1 MSRLGFMLLP
11 TTTSLK
17 FFQQTKQAESQI
29 QLVHFKFNEYPILKL
44 EQHHVICK
52 VTWHNLTLDGSMCLY
67 EMNPIKGFYKKL
79 FTTTW
84 VFPKIVVSQIL
95 MVKIMENPINP
106 WMIWGSFP
114 TIYGNTQLLVPSL
127 DLEISIAVSGSLN
140 RWDPYHIIL
149 QLAVY
154 TTDIYHL

>member
-67 EMNPIKGFYKKL
+67 EMNPINLHHPLISTVAVFRQGPTNSTL
-79 FTTTW
+79 F
-84 VFPKIVVSQIL
+84 PQEMMS
-95 MVKIMENPINP
+95 
-106 WMIWGSFP
+106 
-114 TIYGNTQLLVPSL
+114 Y
-127 DLEISIAVSGSLN
+127 
-140 RWDPYHIIL
+140 
-149 QLAVY
+149 
-154 TTDIYHL
+154 